1 MYCLLVS
8 SQKRDLPYTLG
19 MIVLDILTS
28 ISLMLGIA
36 RENAANASLPENFEI
51 VATMLIALLVF
62 HETISK
68 RIWKRCYKR

>member
-8 SQKRDLPYTLG
+8 GQKRDLPYTLG

-51 VATMLIALLVF
+51 VATMLIALLVL